1 MFTYGFWMYPYTVWR
16 YCHNWLRY
24 CVHLYIT
31 WSLYFFDKKINF
43 KGKIIRW
50 FTTSNFI
57 CEVYSL
63 LSGVRRHGQH
73 SIWSRPVNLFHCY
86 RPSWLCDPYHYTD
99 RHERARELLY
109 ADVFMIKRSR
119 KQRLVVVNKCVHP
132 TYQTSLI
139 TPSQPVRTSAVSL
152 QRWLTIATTL
162 KGINKQKYCDE
173 RMSLGARSS
182 GSQMCPSQILGSQQQ
197 LWS

>member
-1 MFTYGFWMYPYTVWR
+1 MFTYDFWMYPYTVWR

-24 CVHLYIT
+24 CVHRYIT
-31 WSLYFFDKKINF
+31 CSLYFFDKKIHF
-43 KGKIIRW
+43 KGKIIRS

-63 LSGVRRHGQH
+63 LSGVRRHGQQ
-73 SIWSRPVNLFHCY
+73 SIWSRPVNMCNRY
-86 RPSWLCDPYHYTD
+86 WPSWRFAPFHYTD
-99 RHERARELLY
+99 RHERSRELLY
-109 ADVFMIKRSR
+109 ADVFMIKRSS
-119 KQRLVVVNKCVHP
+119 KQRLVVNKCVHL

-139 TPSQPVRTSAVSL
+139 TPSQSVRTSAVSL
-152 QRWLTIATTL
+152 QRWLTLATTP
-162 KGINKQKYCDE
+162 KGINKHKYCDE

-182 GSQMCPSQILGSQQQ
+182 GSQMCPSLILGSQQQ